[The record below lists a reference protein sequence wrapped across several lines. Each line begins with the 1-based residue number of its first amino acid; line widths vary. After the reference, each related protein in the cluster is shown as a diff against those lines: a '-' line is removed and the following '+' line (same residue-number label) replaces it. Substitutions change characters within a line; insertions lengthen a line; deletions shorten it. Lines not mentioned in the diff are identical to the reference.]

1 MKPGHSA
8 QDSPAAPI
16 GVAVVSGVAAVA
28 LAAGVIIREILP
40 VCWIT
45 AHLS

>member
-1 MKPGHSA
+1 
-8 QDSPAAPI
+8 
-16 GVAVVSGVAAVA
+16 VAAVA

-45 AHLS
+45 AHPS